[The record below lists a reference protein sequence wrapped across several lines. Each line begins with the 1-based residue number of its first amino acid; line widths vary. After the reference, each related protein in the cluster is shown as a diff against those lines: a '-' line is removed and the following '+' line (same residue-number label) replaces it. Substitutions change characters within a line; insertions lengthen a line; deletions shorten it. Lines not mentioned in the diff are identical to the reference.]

1 MRLLPDSAKLLVPL
15 LGACYVLAMVETPRS
30 PRRRLV
36 SQLRRLAPTPGLHQ
50 TPWPGL
56 ACFRAEQPTVPDPTL
71 YTAALCVVGQGAKEA
86 VLGDQTFRYDPL
98 NYLVI
103 GAAVPVRTRIC
114 EASSEHP
121 FLSLVLRVDS
131 ATVHDLMLEL
141 DDATVGGSTTE
152 TSAPMRLS
160 AMDGRLLDAVVRF
173 LEVTENPMDRKVLAP
188 SALREV
194 LYRVLRGEQGH
205 VLRQTVLR
213 DGRSQRVTRA
223 LRYIQENLEERL
235 DVPTIAHQAGMSV
248 SSLHHDFKR
257 ATRMTPVQYLKQVR
271 LLRARQ
277 LILDEGCQA
286 AEAALR
292 VGYGSPSQF
301 SREFKRYFGLP
312 PRRYAE
318 SWGQGLGA

>member
-1 MRLLPDSAKLLVPL
+1 M
-15 LGACYVLAMVETPRS
+15 
-30 PRRRLV
+30 
-36 SQLRRLAPTPGLHQ
+36 
-50 TPWPGL
+50 
-56 ACFRAEQPTVPDPTL
+56 
-71 YTAALCVVGQGAKEA
+71 
-86 VLGDQTFRYDPL
+86 
-98 NYLVI
+98 
-103 GAAVPVRTRIC
+103 PVRARVC

-141 DDATVGGSTTE
+141 DDATVGGSAPE

-173 LEVTENPMDRKVLAP
+173 LEVTENPLDRKVLAP

-194 LYRVLRGEQGH
+194 LYRVLQGEQGH

-318 SWGQGLGA
+318 SWGRDREAS